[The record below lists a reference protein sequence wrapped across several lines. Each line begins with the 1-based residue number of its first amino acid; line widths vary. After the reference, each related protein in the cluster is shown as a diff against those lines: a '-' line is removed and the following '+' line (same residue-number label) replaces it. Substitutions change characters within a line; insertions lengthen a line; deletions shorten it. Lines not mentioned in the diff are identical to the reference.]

1 MLSISVVRKEY
12 EEFEE
17 YKEYKEYK
25 MCEYKEHKYYWNMS
39 FFLFDDKMYCTLR
52 I

>member
-25 MCEYKEHKYYWNMS
+25 MCEYKEHKYCLNMS
-39 FFLFDDKMYCTLR
+39 FFLFDDKIYRTLR